1 MHHISKI
8 ICNFAA
14 EWLRKCSRSANA
26 TPHSD
31 LGQRIASELA
41 WPSLNRSRANE
52 NAAKTLCHA
61 LSEQSEIESLIIISI
76 IMKKETIM
84 RFISVP
90 TAKGLCGARRVAMM
104 LLMTMLTSL
113 GAWAA
118 IPTKNFPTASGGSG
132 TLEDPYKISSTSDLN
147 QLAEDVNNGITYQDV
162 YFKLTQN
169 ITYSTSG
176 LSEENSNFTPIG
188 GRPGGGDYKLFSGHF
203 DGDGKTISGIR
214 IYRSGHSAA
223 DNYLGLFGIV
233 EGTEGNLAEVKGV
246 TLKNTRITGYQYCG
260 GIVGSSIYAQI
271 TDCHVSDD
279 VKIHSID
286 GYYVNSS
293 TAMFHGGIVGSN
305 AHHSEISGCTSEVT
319 ISKADAVT
327 NFTCNGAIAG
337 TNGGTIKDC
346 LALPKA
352 KITGN
357 SYVGAIVGSNE
368 EGILTS
374 NAYTRF
380 GVFGVGA
387 LNSQWGSDQEGAQFG
402 KLTIKNR
409 PSDWS
414 GSASRSYTGG
424 LSVYDKGIQYG
435 TVSYS
440 YEFNCY
446 YTFTTMT
453 DCWGITSGNDGSA
466 DHPYIIT
473 TTTGLDVLADQV
485 AKNTNG
491 YDQKYFELG
500 KDITYSYTYAWDDTR
515 NDNADQ
521 NNYTPIGIEIDPATF
536 YSFSGYFDGKG
547 HTVSGIRIYGKT
559 GGHLNYCQG
568 LFGRTYYD
576 VKNVTLADARITG
589 YEYVGGI
596 VGESLGDITNCHVAS
611 NVAIRCSNSSYAH
624 GGIVGEAFTNYGI
637 TISGCTSAASS
648 SDNNYGGIA
657 GKIQSKVTVKDCL
670 FLGTSLTG
678 SSYVGAI
685 AGNNDGGTLTN
696 NYHTASGVGGVNGA
710 DTDGAKFALGLSSVP
725 SSYDIGAEGTTYGE
739 STYTGIT
746 AYANGLKYNSK
757 YYLPITPVVFSL
769 ADNDDNSTA
778 LSNNDGKAAN
788 VTLDGRTLYS
798 DGDWNTLTL
807 PFSLTAEEI
816 AASPLA
822 DFTIKTLD
830 GTLSSL
836 DGEGKL
842 TLTFED
848 ASTIEAGKPYIVKSK
863 ADLVIKNK
871 DDWDDF
877 ADAVTGGNT
886 YEGKVVMLA
895 SNFDNSTNPVTT
907 MAGFYSWVSSTA
919 TSKPFKGTFDGN
931 GRTLT
936 VNITSD
942 EQYTAPFRSAN
953 GATIKNLTIAGN
965 ISVSKGLVGGMFAF
979 AAGNNVISNCRI
991 SATITSSVNGDG
1003 TVGGFVSNIQGGN
1016 TSIENCLFD
1025 GSFVGT
1031 NTYRWSGFVGWVES
1045 RANNSHTGT
1054 AGSLSVKYSLFAPT
1068 TVSIKSH
1075 NDNKTVYRGPSF
1087 TQTLTKCYYKT
1098 ALENSSSHQGIDA
1111 SGMNNETLVDND
1123 HLGSGWEIS
1132 GGNVVPAMNNN
1143 IVNPVFESVII
1154 DNTENPV
1161 NFAGGSFVGNY
1172 NPFAIT
1178 DANRKSI
1185 VLLAAGNKLGYAK
1198 TDRTLNS
1205 FRAYFDIP
1213 SVAGAP
1219 AINSYELNFGD
1230 DDENTTGIIEVN
1242 TNNTNL
1248 TNKAE
1253 GVFDLQGRKVANPSK
1268 GLYIVNGRKVII
1280 K

>member
-1 MHHISKI
+1 MKK
-8 ICNFAA
+8 FKK
-14 EWLRKCSRSANA
+14 LF
-26 TPHSD
+26 P
-31 LGQRIASELA
+31 
-41 WPSLNRSRANE
+41 SRA
-52 NAAKTLCHA
+52 
-61 LSEQSEIESLIIISI
+61 
-76 IMKKETIM
+76 
-84 RFISVP
+84 
-90 TAKGLCGARRVAMM
+90 AML
-104 LLMTMLTSL
+104 LLMTMLTSI
-113 GAWAA
+113 GTWAA
-118 IPTKNFPTASGGSG
+118 PAPPQFPTTSGGSG
-132 TLEDPYKISSTSDLN
+132 TSEDPYKISSTSDLN

-176 LSEENSNFTPIG
+176 LSETESNYTPIG
-188 GRPGGGDYKLFSGHF
+188 GRPGGGDFKLFKGHF

-214 IYRSGHSAA
+214 IYRSGHDAA
-223 DNYLGLFGIV
+223 DNYLGLFGTL

-286 GYYVNSS
+286 GYYVNSY

-357 SYVGAIVGSNE
+357 SYVGAIVGHNE
-368 EGILTS
+368 GTLTS

-611 NVAIRCSNSSYAH
+611 NVAIRCSNSYNAH

-648 SDNNYGGIA
+648 SENNYGGIA

-678 SSYVGAI
+678 SSNVGAI
-685 AGNNDGGTLTN
+685 AGNNDSGTLTN

-710 DTDGAKFALGLSSVP
+710 DTDGAKYAVGIATLP
-725 SSYDIGAEGTTYGE
+725 ANIGVEGTTYGE
-739 STYTGIT
+739 DTYTGIT

-757 YYLPITPVVFSL
+757 YYIAPIVLSL
-769 ADNDDNSTA
+769 ADNSDNSTA
-778 LSNNDGKAAN
+778 LSTNNGKAAI
-788 VTLDGRTLYS
+788 VTLDGRTIYC

-816 AASPLA
+816 AVSPLA
-822 DFTIKTLD
+822 DFTIKKLLDTSNLD
-830 GTLSSL
+830 G
-836 DGEGKL
+836 DGNL
-842 TLTFED
+842 TLNFED
-848 ASTIEAGKPYIVKSK
+848 ATTIEAGKPYIVKKK
-863 ADLVIKNK
+863 ADLVIKDK
-871 DDWDDF
+871 DDWDAF

-895 SNFDNSTNPVTT
+895 SNFDNSLEPVEK
-907 MAGFYSWVSSTA
+907 MAGFYSWVSSTS
-919 TSKPFKGTFDGN
+919 TSIPFKGTFDGN

-936 VNITSD
+936 VNISSD

-953 GATIKNLTIAGN
+953 GATVKNLTIAGN

-991 SATITSSVNGDG
+991 SATITSTVNGDG
-1003 TVGGFVSNIQGGN
+1003 TVGGFVSNLQGGS
-1016 TSIENCLFD
+1016 TSIENSLFD

-1045 RANNSHTGT
+1045 RSGSSHTGT
-1054 AGSLSVKYSLFAPT
+1054 AGSLSITNSLFAPT
-1068 TVSIKSH
+1068 TVNIKSH

-1111 SGMNNETLVDND
+1111 SGMNNETLVDNN

-1132 GGNVVPAMNNN
+1132 GDNVVPKMIFN
-1143 IVNPVFESVII
+1143 ITNPVFESVVI
-1154 DNTENPV
+1154 NAAENPV
-1161 NFAGGSFVGNY
+1161 NFTGGSFKGIYDPVTL
-1172 NPFAIT
+1172 PK
-1178 DANRKSI
+1178 DDKSN
-1185 VLLAAGNKLGYAK
+1185 LYLGSANKLYWPSADVK
-1198 TDRTLNS
+1198 LNA
-1205 FRAYFDIP
+1205 FRAYFHVDGG
-1213 SVAGAP
+1213 SVSAVKM
-1219 AINSYELNFGD
+1219 NF
-1230 DDENTTGIIEVN
+1230 DEGETTGIIEMEDVRSQKADVN
-1242 TNNTNL
+1242 
-1248 TNKAE
+1248 A
-1253 GVFDLQGRKVANPSK
+1253 VFDLQGRRVAQPTK
-1268 GLYIVNGRKVII
+1268 GLYIVNGKKIVI

>member
-1 MHHISKI
+1 MKKS
-8 ICNFAA
+8 
-14 EWLRKCSRSANA
+14 RKFF
-26 TPHSD
+26 P
-31 LGQRIASELA
+31 
-41 WPSLNRSRANE
+41 SRA
-52 NAAKTLCHA
+52 
-61 LSEQSEIESLIIISI
+61 
-76 IMKKETIM
+76 
-84 RFISVP
+84 
-90 TAKGLCGARRVAMM
+90 AML
-104 LLMTMLTSL
+104 LLMTMLTSV

-118 IPTKNFPTASGGSG
+118 VPVDVHFPTASGGSG

-176 LSEENSNFTPIG
+176 LDEEDSNFTPIG
-188 GRPGGGDYKLFSGHF
+188 GRPGGGDFKLFKGHF

-214 IYRSGHSAA
+214 IYRSGHDAA
-223 DNYLGLFGIV
+223 DNYLGLFGTL

-286 GYYVNSS
+286 GYYVNSY

-357 SYVGAIVGSNE
+357 SYVGAIVGHNE
-368 EGILTS
+368 GTLTS

-500 KDITYSYTYAWDDTR
+500 ADITYSYTYAWDDTR

-521 NNYTPIGIEIDPATF
+521 NNYTPIGIEIDPATS

-611 NVAIRCSNSSYAH
+611 NVAIRCSNSYYAH

-648 SDNNYGGIA
+648 SENNYGGIA

-685 AGNNDGGTLTN
+685 AGNNDSGTLTN

-769 ADNDDNSTA
+769 ADDSDNSTA

-788 VTLDGRTLYS
+788 VTLDGRTLYC

-822 DFTIKTLD
+822 DFTIKKLD
-830 GTLSSL
+830 GTSSNL
-836 DGEGKL
+836 DGEGML
-842 TLTFED
+842 TLTFEG
-848 ASTIEAGKPYIVKSK
+848 ASTIEAGKPYIVKRK

-877 ADAVTGGNT
+877 ADAVTSGNT

-895 SNFDNSTNPVTT
+895 SNFDNSANPVTT
-907 MAGFYSWVSSTA
+907 MAGFYSYVSSTA

-942 EQYTAPFRSAN
+942 EEYTAPFRSAN

-965 ISVSKGLVGGMFAF
+965 INVSKKLVGGMFAC
-979 AAGNNVISNCRI
+979 AVGNNVISNCRI
-991 SATITSSVNGDG
+991 SATIESSVSGDA
-1003 TVGGFVSNIQGGN
+1003 TAGGFVSNLQGGN
-1016 TSIENCLFD
+1016 TSFNNCLFD
-1025 GSFVGT
+1025 GKFQGT
-1031 NTYRWSGFVGWVES
+1031 SSTYRWSGFVGWVES
-1045 RANNSHTGT
+1045 RSSESHTGT
-1054 AGSLSVKYSLFAPT
+1054 AGSLSVSNSFFSPT
-1068 TVSIKSH
+1068 NISVGSSTR
-1075 NDNKTVYRGPSF
+1075 NKTIYRGPDGCSP
-1087 TQTLTKCYYKT
+1087 TLTKCYYNCVT
-1098 ALENSSSHQGIDA
+1098 SVNSNVNFEGQGTDA
-1111 SGMNNETLVDND
+1111 SGMSNEQLLAADA
-1123 HLGSGWEIS
+1123 LGSGWKES
-1132 GGNVVPAMNNN
+1132 GSKVVPVMNNN
-1143 IVNPVFESVII
+1143 ITNPVFESVII

-1161 NFAGGSFVGNY
+1161 EFTGGSFKGCYSPVA
-1172 NPFAIT
+1172 FT
-1178 DANRKSI
+1178 
-1185 VLLAAGNKLGYAK
+1185 AGDKTKLYLGSANKLYWPNANFN
-1198 TDRTLNS
+1198 LNA
-1205 FRAYFDIP
+1205 FRAYFDMGEN
-1213 SVAGAP
+1213 SVVSAVKM
-1219 AINSYELNFGD
+1219 NF
-1230 DDENTTGIIEVN
+1230 DEGETTGIIEMEDVRSQKADVN
-1242 TNNTNL
+1242 
-1248 TNKAE
+1248 A
-1253 GVFDLQGRKVANPSK
+1253 VFDLQGRRVAQPTK
-1268 GLYIVNGRKVII
+1268 GLYIVNGKKIVI